1 MRIRNPRDF
10 WAGALYLA
18 LAIFVIWIGRDYQQ
32 GTSARM
38 GPGYFPV
45 VLGSILA
52 IFGIISIA
60 RSFIRTGEALSAFA
74 WRPLAL
80 VLGSTV
86 VFGLLL
92 GRVGVLIALPC
103 LIVISALASRNSRL
117 DVTSVAALIGLVA
130 FCVVVFVKGLGV
142 PMPLIGTWF
151 GG

>member
-92 GRVGVLIALPC
+92 GRVGVLIAFPC